1 MIKIYCEDGSMT
13 KAIKN
18 LKKDSDIELVSFPFE
33 NINKR
38 TTDSKRPSE
47 LTCDSTFV
55 TGDSDI
61 RISDTVASELFA
73 EIEEIV
79 GKGNYNDIR
88 HIDTAY
94 KEKCQIFVS
103 PDKKDIVNNGR
114 KLFELTGI
122 KFFYCDDIQGINK
135 YIKQI
140 KQNPVRKILNYS
152 WIGITTLL
160 VFLISRFFFLGSE
173 DDFEFLKADLVS
185 SLLNRTVSVMVFG
198 IVSIMILVLINY
210 LMIKDWKTSIRIGL
224 IGIAICLVSS
234 LIGTTMFFYN

>member
-1 MIKIYCEDGSMT
+1 MT

-38 TTDSKRPSE
+38 TTDLKRPSE

-55 TGDSDI
+55 TADSDMK
-61 RISDTVASELFA
+61 ISDTVASELFVD
-73 EIEEIV
+73 IEKIV

-114 KLFELTGI
+114 ELFKLTGI
-122 KFFYCDDIQGINK
+122 KFYYCEDIQGINK

-140 KQNPVRKILNYS
+140 KQNPIRKILNYT

-173 DDFEFLKADLVS
+173 EDFKFLKTDLIS
-185 SLLNRTVSVMVFG
+185 NLLNRTISVMVLG
-198 IVSIMILVLINY
+198 IVSILILVLINY
-210 LMIKDWKTSIRIGL
+210 LMIKNWKISIRIGL
-224 IGIAICLVSS
+224 IGIAIYSLSS
-234 LIGTTMFFYN
+234 LIGTILFFYN